1 MAGKEIHNK
10 EKIRRNTMAGI
21 LAFITKTFFTE
32 KIIKA
37 VVITLGDY
45 LVKSTKNKLDDIAW
59 LQVKKV
65 LQK

>member
-1 MAGKEIHNK
+1 
-10 EKIRRNTMAGI
+10 MAGI